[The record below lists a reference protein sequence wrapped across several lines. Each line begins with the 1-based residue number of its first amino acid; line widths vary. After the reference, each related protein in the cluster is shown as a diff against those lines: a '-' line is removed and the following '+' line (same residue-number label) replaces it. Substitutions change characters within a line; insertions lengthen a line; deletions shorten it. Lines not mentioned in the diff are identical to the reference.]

1 MRTPSPK
8 KADRRWIVAFWIYFG
23 LLLFIS
29 LAAYLR
35 WIPAR
40 VADYDKFGHLFL
52 IGTAGILSHQAL
64 GERMIQL
71 GKISLP
77 LGPILVTVFSFIDET
92 LQIFSPARSYS
103 LIDLMANWIGIWM
116 FYWLLV
122 IIRRLLAQVR
132 E

>member
-1 MRTPSPK
+1 
-8 KADRRWIVAFWIYFG
+8 
-23 LLLFIS
+23 
-29 LAAYLR
+29 
-35 WIPAR
+35 
-40 VADYDKFGHLFL
+40 
-52 IGTAGILSHQAL
+52 
-64 GERMIQL
+64 MIQL